1 MIGLFLSMRQY
12 GTSSIGALVGTN
24 DNVNWGF
31 DSWDACNQ
39 FVAEALSG
47 GLAALV
53 LFVVILRQCFG
64 AIGKCRKIVKGYR
77 DQWLFWALGAA
88 LFSHVIVFLG
98 CDYFDQT
105 RSLWTIFLAM
115 VSTATLS
122 VTSVAKRVAEPNS
135 QAVVTKDLQ
144 SARRPAAALDRGVA
158 IATGVWARVK
168 SAE

>member
-1 MIGLFLSMRQY
+1 M
-12 GTSSIGALVGTN
+12 AVGTN

-144 SARRPAAALDRGVA
+144 SARRPAAALDE
-158 IATGVWARVK
+158 VWR
-168 SAE
+168 